1 MTYEGRAKILDVG
14 AAAKDSA
21 TAEWYEMDPAIGS
34 MVHKPLDNREVWHL
48 DKRACYA
55 LTQGDNLN
63 SSNVINSLPICDVY
77 LVTGINEDGYKVK
90 TTLEQICINED
101 MRPTEQYGPAFIKRN
116 KNSRLY
122 QAQMFKICIN
132 SIKENAWVRDYSVDL
147 EQVRKLHLNTFAYSK
162 VKGFMWL

>member
-1 MTYEGRAKILDVG
+1 MTYKGQAKILDVG

-21 TAEWYEMDPAIGS
+21 TAEWYKIDPAIS
-34 MVHKPLDNREVWHL
+34 FIVHKLLDNGEVWHF

-63 SSNVINSLPICDVY
+63 SPNVINPLLIRDIY
-77 LVTGINEDGYKVK
+77 LVTGIDEDRYKVK
-90 TTLEQICINED
+90 TTLEQICINDKD

-116 KNSRLY
+116 ENSRLY
-122 QAQMFKICIN
+122 QAQMFRTCIN

-147 EQVRKLHLNTFAYSK
+147 EQVRKLHLNTFAHSK
-162 VKGFMWL
+162 VKGFM